1 MKTVLIT
8 GATRGIG
15 ASIATIFAKN
25 NYNLILN
32 YYNGTENAIKFKEL
46 LEKEYNA
53 NILLIKADI
62 SKEEEVI
69 RLLDESI
76 NKFGSIDI
84 LINNAG
90 ISIDTTIEDKTVD
103 NFKRILDVNLI
114 GPFLTCKYIGKKMYE
129 NKSGSI
135 VNISSDNSIDSYYPE
150 SMDYDSSKA
159 GLNILTKDFA
169 KLYSPYVLVN
179 AIAPGWVNTDMNKEL
194 DKTFIDKENEKILL
208 NRFARP
214 EEIAK
219 VIYFLATPDASYINS
234 EVIRID
240 GGFKC

>member
-32 YYNGTENAIKFKEL
+32 YYNGTENAIKFKGL

-62 SKEEEVI
+62 SKEEDVI

-179 AIAPGWVNTDMNKEL
+179 AIAPGWVNTDMNKDITL
-194 DKTFIDKENEKILL
+194 DYKKDIEKNILL
-208 NRFARP
+208 NRFASP
-214 EEIAK
+214 DEIAK
-219 VIYFLATPDASYINS
+219 VVYFVSSEATYING
-234 EVIRID
+234 EVIKVD
-240 GGFKC
+240 GGK

>member
-53 NILLIKADI
+53 NVLLIKADI
-62 SKEEEVI
+62 SKEEDVI

-179 AIAPGWVNTDMNKEL
+179 AIAPGWVNTDMNK
-194 DKTFIDKENEKILL
+194 DITFDYKKDIEKNILL
-208 NRFARP
+208 NRFASP
-214 EEIAK
+214 DEIAK
-219 VIYFLATPDASYINS
+219 VVYFVSTEATYING
-234 EVIRID
+234 EVIKVD
-240 GGFKC
+240 GGK

>member
-32 YYNGTENAIKFKEL
+32 YYNETENAIKFKEL

-62 SKEEEVI
+62 SKEEDVI

-159 GLNILTKDFA
+159 GLNILTKNFA

-179 AIAPGWVNTDMNKEL
+179 AIAPGWVNTDMNK
-194 DKTFIDKENEKILL
+194 DITFDYKKDIEKNILL
-208 NRFARP
+208 NRFASP
-214 EEIAK
+214 DEIAK
-219 VIYFLATPDASYINS
+219 VVYFVSTEATYING
-234 EVIRID
+234 EVIKVD
-240 GGFKC
+240 GGK

>member
-53 NILLIKADI
+53 NVLLIKADI
-62 SKEEEVI
+62 SKEEDVI

-179 AIAPGWVNTDMNKEL
+179 AIAPGWVNTDMNKDITL
-194 DKTFIDKENEKILL
+194 DYKKDIEKNILL
-208 NRFARP
+208 NRFASP
-214 EEIAK
+214 DEIAK
-219 VIYFLATPDASYINS
+219 VVYFVSSEATYING
-234 EVIRID
+234 EVIKVD
-240 GGFKC
+240 GGK

>member
-62 SKEEEVI
+62 SKEEDVI

-114 GPFLTCKYIGKKMYE
+114 GPFLTCKYIGKKMCE

-179 AIAPGWVNTDMNKEL
+179 AIAPGWVNTDMNKDITL
-194 DKTFIDKENEKILL
+194 DYKKDIEKNILL
-208 NRFARP
+208 NRFASP
-214 EEIAK
+214 DEIAK
-219 VIYFLATPDASYINS
+219 VVYFVSSEATYING
-234 EVIRID
+234 EVIKVD
-240 GGFKC
+240 GGK

>member
-53 NILLIKADI
+53 NVLLIKADI
-62 SKEEEVI
+62 SKEEDVI

-159 GLNILTKDFA
+159 GLNILTKNFA

-179 AIAPGWVNTDMNKEL
+179 AIAPGWVNTDMNK
-194 DKTFIDKENEKILL
+194 DITFDYKKDIEKNILL
-208 NRFARP
+208 NRFASP
-214 EEIAK
+214 DEIAK
-219 VIYFLATPDASYINS
+219 VVYFVSTEATYING
-234 EVIRID
+234 EVIKVD
-240 GGFKC
+240 GGK

>member
-32 YYNGTENAIKFKEL
+32 YYNGTENAIKFKGL

-76 NKFGSIDI
+76 NKFDSIDI

-114 GPFLTCKYIGKKMYE
+114 GP
-129 NKSGSI
+129 SI
-135 VNISSDNSIDSYYPE
+135 
-150 SMDYDSSKA
+150 
-159 GLNILTKDFA
+159 
-169 KLYSPYVLVN
+169 
-179 AIAPGWVNTDMNKEL
+179 
-194 DKTFIDKENEKILL
+194 
-208 NRFARP
+208 
-214 EEIAK
+214 
-219 VIYFLATPDASYINS
+219 
-234 EVIRID
+234 
-240 GGFKC
+240 

>member
-62 SKEEEVI
+62 SKEEDVI

-159 GLNILTKDFA
+159 GLNILTKNFA

-179 AIAPGWVNTDMNKEL
+179 AIAPGWVNTDMNK
-194 DKTFIDKENEKILL
+194 DITFDYKKDIEKNILL
-208 NRFARP
+208 NRFASP
-214 EEIAK
+214 DEIAK
-219 VIYFLATPDASYINS
+219 VVYFVSTEATYING
-234 EVIRID
+234 EVIKVD
-240 GGFKC
+240 GGK

>member
-53 NILLIKADI
+53 DILLIKADI
-62 SKEEEVI
+62 SKEEDVI

-114 GPFLTCKYIGKKMYE
+114 GPFLTCKYIGKKMCE

-179 AIAPGWVNTDMNKEL
+179 AIAPGWVNTDMNKDITL
-194 DKTFIDKENEKILL
+194 DYKKDIEKNILL
-208 NRFARP
+208 NRFASP
-214 EEIAK
+214 DEIAK
-219 VIYFLATPDASYINS
+219 VVYFVSSEATYING
-234 EVIRID
+234 EVIKVD
-240 GGFKC
+240 GGK